1 MSSDYFSQNLKD
13 FIEKRRVNREFIID
27 VFNKS
32 AFEELSK
39 CDLTTLS
46 RWVSGKTIPSL
57 NKQFKVCIALG
68 IDLLDYVLKLE
79 PSLYKEGK
87 KSKDAFDEYIRYLN
101 HSNANLSYF
110 SRSKDVDVYYGF
122 LESSEH
128 RRILDPYLSNFSGY
142 MSLREFIDKNNI
154 IKPYHVFLF
163 KESGNLCGHIAIT
176 EDNVDYLKLFGVYS
190 EDLDNSIGIL
200 PANYMDAKIYWL
212 IVSSLLYFYLS
223 TGNYK
228 KNIYITMNVR
238 DRNTW
243 EYYKQVASGETLT
256 FFAPSNQLNNLDKGL
271 FLIKFDILKLLSHPT
286 VLAKFQEF
294 VNVHPEETFLTID
307 H

>member
-1 MSSDYFSQNLKD
+1 MSSDYFSQTLKG
-13 FIEKRRVNREFIID
+13 FIEKKRVNRELIID

-68 IDLLDYVLKLE
+68 IDLLDFVMKLD

-87 KSKDAFDEYIRYLN
+87 KSKDAFDEYTRYLN

-122 LESSEH
+122 LESADH
-128 RRILDPYLSNFSGY
+128 RRLLDPYLGNFSGY
-142 MSLREFIDKNNI
+142 MSLREVVDKNNI

-163 KESGNLCGHIAIT
+163 KENGNLCGHIAIT
-176 EDNVDYLKLFGVYS
+176 DDNVDYLKLFDVYS
-190 EDLDNSIGIL
+190 DNLDNSIGIL
-200 PANYMDAKIYWL
+200 PAYYMDAKIYWL
-212 IVSSLLYFYLS
+212 VVSSLLYFYLS
-223 TGNYK
+223 TENYK
-228 KNIYITMNVR
+228 KNTYITMNVR

-256 FFAPSNQLNNLDKGL
+256 FFAPSNQLNNLDKGY
-271 FLIKFDILKLLSHPT
+271 S
-286 VLAKFQEF
+286 
-294 VNVHPEETFLTID
+294 
-307 H
+307 